1 MAVHGRFRNKERR
14 GANMVANKRLR
25 LRATGLALAGGL
37 VAALAPAGTTGALA
51 ESLSA
56 AARRAVQTHP
66 DVKALRANRRAI
78 GEELNAARGLALPG
92 VRVEGGYGLYHDRDD
107 THGRG
112 DISIKLRQPLY
123 DGGKYYNERRR
134 QEERVGSADGRVADT
149 VETIALQAVQAY
161 LEVVRARRVVSR
173 SRKNLRDVKRIVSR
187 VRARV
192 RGGAGTQADLA
203 QARSRLL
210 AARTSL
216 TSSQIQRDDAMAL
229 YLTVVGRKPGKLQ
242 QADLPTKRLPR
253 SVDALVRQAR
263 NASPKLLA
271 IRHDAAAA
279 AYAVGTARAVLRPKL
294 DLELSANH
302 GDRLGRLSDRRQDA
316 RAMVRMS
323 LNVYNGGIDRARIRE
338 AIEREAEATH
348 LVGSAVLSVEREL
361 RLAWNT
367 YRGSRRKVAQLLD
380 QSRTN
385 ERLTRLRLQ
394 QYDGGQATLISILD
408 AQNEAFVAGVQAT
421 NEFNAGRFAF
431 YKMLAASGRLASTL
445 GLN

>member
-1 MAVHGRFRNKERR
+1 
-14 GANMVANKRLR
+14 MVNFKR
-25 LRATGLALAGGL
+25 AAAAFALCVT
-37 VAALAPAGTTGALA
+37 VAAPAHA
-51 ESLSA
+51 ESMSSA
-56 AARRAVQTHP
+56 AKRAVATHP

-112 DISIKLRQPLY
+112 DIAVKLRQPLL
-123 DGGKYYNERRR
+123 DGGRYYNERRR
-134 QEERVGSADGRVADT
+134 QEERVGSADNRVGDT

-173 SRKNLRDVKRIVSR
+173 SKKNLATVRRIVSR

-192 RGGAGTQADLA
+192 NGGAGTQADLA
-203 QARSRLL
+203 QAQARLE

-216 TSSQIQRDDAMAL
+216 ISAEIQRDDATAL

-242 QADLPTKRLPR
+242 QADLPTRRLPK
-253 SVDALVRQAR
+253 SLKTLVRSAR
-263 NASPKLLA
+263 DASPKLMA

-279 AYAVGTARAVLRPKL
+279 SYAVGTARAVLRPKL

-302 GDRLGRLSDRRQDA
+302 GDRYGRVSKRRQDA
-316 RAMVRMS
+316 RAVVRLS
-323 LNVYNGGIDRARIRE
+323 LNVWNGGIDRARIRE
-338 AIEREAEATH
+338 AIERAEEAEH
-348 LVGSAVLSVEREL
+348 LVGSAALSVEREL
-361 RLAWNT
+361 RLAWNASH
-367 YRGSRRKVAQLLD
+367 GSRRKVHQLLH
-380 QSRTN
+380 QVKTN
-385 ERLTRLRLQ
+385 RRLVRLRLD
-394 QYDGGQATLISILD
+394 QYEGGQATLISILD

-431 YKMLAASGRLASTL
+431 YKMLAASGRLRQTF
-445 GLN
+445 GL